1 MQYLKIM
8 KPPILIYGD
17 LWVFI
22 TYYCVFPKRVSCV
35 FFLLTK
41 GCNTQKMMMIN
52 ELPNLLPLV
61 WALVARLVSN
71 GCSSLVHHLPI
82 T

>member
-41 GCNTQKMMMIN
+41 GCNTKK
-52 ELPNLLPLV
+52 
-61 WALVARLVSN
+61 
-71 GCSSLVHHLPI
+71 
-82 T
+82 

>member
-1 MQYLKIM
+1 MG
-8 KPPILIYGD
+8 IYGCS
-17 LWVFI
+17 LPTFCI
-22 TYYCVFPKRVSCV
+22 SQTRFLCVFPPYQR
-35 FFLLTK
+35 LQY
-41 GCNTQKMMMIN
+41 QKIMMIN

>member
-8 KPPILIYGD
+8 KYAILSYGN
-17 LWVFI
+17 LWMFF
-22 TYYCVFPKRVSCV
+22 TYFCV
-35 FFLLTK
+35 TH
-41 GCNTQKMMMIN
+41 
-52 ELPNLLPLV
+52 LLPLV

>member
-8 KPPILIYGD
+8 KPPHPH
-17 LWVFI
+17 LWGFMGI
-22 TYYCVFPKRVSCV
+22 HYLLLCISQTRFLCVFPPYQR
-35 FFLLTK
+35 LQY
-41 GCNTQKMMMIN
+41 QKMMMIN
-52 ELPNLLPLV
+52 GLPNLLPLV

>member
-8 KPPILIYGD
+8 KYAILIYGD

-41 GCNTQKMMMIN
+41 GCNTKK
-52 ELPNLLPLV
+52 
-61 WALVARLVSN
+61 
-71 GCSSLVHHLPI
+71 
-82 T
+82 

>member
-1 MQYLKIM
+1 M
-8 KPPILIYGD
+8 KTPILIYGD
-17 LWVFI
+17 LWMFLPTFV
-22 TYYCVFPKRVSCV
+22 YFPNA
-35 FFLLTK
+35 FLV
-41 GCNTQKMMMIN
+41 CFPPYQRFQYQKMMMIN
-52 ELPNLLPLV
+52 ELPNWLPLV